1 MPAAFEPNQM
11 NVTQTTPLKLHAPAF
26 CYTHCVCCDTM
37 CMHSTAHRN
46 KLRAPSTH
54 MRLHAA
60 CDSTTRALHRQND
73 HHLPLPILPN
83 FQWMFFFFQI
93 FFFLDTSTSPPFF
106 LEREGGVDSQP
117 TSPRQDPLVHVWEFF
132 LARALVLFSFFPFF
146 FSLLGF
152 WTRMDGYLCI
162 LVGGQPGVRGSGPAC
177 HRIPT
182 DHPSALT

>member
-60 CDSTTRALHRQND
+60 CDSTTRAFTPPERPPPPSADSAQFPMD
-73 HHLPLPILPN
+73 VVFFPN
-83 FQWMFFFFQI
+83 L
-93 FFFLDTSTSPPFF
+93 FFLRHIHLTSIF
-106 LEREGGVDSQP
+106 LGEREGEVDSQP
-117 TSPRQDPLVHVWEFF
+117 TSPRQTLSSMSGKFSF
-132 LARALVLFSFFPFF
+132 ARALVLFSFFPFF
-146 FSLLGF
+146 FL
-152 WTRMDGYLCI
+152 Y
-162 LVGGQPGVRGSGPAC
+162 
-177 HRIPT
+177 
-182 DHPSALT
+182 

>member
-1 MPAAFEPNQM
+1 M

-60 CDSTTRALHRQND
+60 CDSTTRAFTPPERPPPPSADSAQFPMD
-73 HHLPLPILPN
+73 VVFFPN
-83 FQWMFFFFQI
+83 L
-93 FFFLDTSTSPPFF
+93 FFLRHIHLTSIF
-106 LEREGGVDSQP
+106 LGEREGGVDSQP
-117 TSPRQDPLVHVWEFF
+117 TSPRQDPLVHVWEIFLCTCLGPLFF
-132 LARALVLFSFFPFF
+132 FSFL